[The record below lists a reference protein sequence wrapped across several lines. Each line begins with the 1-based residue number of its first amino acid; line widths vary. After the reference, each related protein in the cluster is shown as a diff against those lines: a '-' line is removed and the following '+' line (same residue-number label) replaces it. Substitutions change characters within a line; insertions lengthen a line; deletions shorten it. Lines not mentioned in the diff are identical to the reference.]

1 MRNSTT
7 TALRPYYTN
16 QWTLPGSHAG
26 ENYPLPNEYAHNPC
40 ICVWY
45 FLGDADGRRRVR
57 IHCIEDAN
65 TRCEVEQTDGAL
77 EEEIERYLATNP
89 QEEGIAAQRAWRERP
104 PAADGARCLG
114 GR

>member
-89 QEEGIAAQRAWRERP
+89 QEEGIAAQRAWRERMGLP
-104 PAADGARCLG
+104 L
-114 GR
+114 